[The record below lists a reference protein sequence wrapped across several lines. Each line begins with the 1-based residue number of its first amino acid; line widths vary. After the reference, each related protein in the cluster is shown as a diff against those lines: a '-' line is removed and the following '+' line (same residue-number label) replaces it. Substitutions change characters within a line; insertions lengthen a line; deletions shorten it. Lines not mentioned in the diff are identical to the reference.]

1 MSKACAQCVDITINA
16 KYARVLVDT
25 GAEANLM
32 AKTAAT
38 RLGLRYSPSN
48 IQLKTVNAP
57 QTPVDGVSPG
67 VSITIGDWQGKNKFI
82 VAPLDIYDIILQK
95 EFFQQ
100 FHTVIDPY
108 LQQLMIMEKGGTFM
122 VPMVKAQKMEG

>member
-25 GAEANLM
+25 CAEDNFM
-32 AKTAAT
+32 AKTAAM

-57 QTPVDGVSPG
+57 LTPVDGVSHG
-67 VSITIGDWQGKNKFI
+67 MSITIGDWQGKTKFF
-82 VAPLDIYDIILQK
+82 VALIDIYDIILGQ

-100 FHTVIDPY
+100 CHTVIDPY
-108 LQQLMIMEKGGTFM
+108 LQQ
-122 VPMVKAQKMEG
+122 